1 MSDRGVMHRSEIPVE
16 QAPAL
21 EVIRRGL
28 RVTPELLR
36 GIWALVAVGVLYS
49 AGQVA
54 TPIVMQLAIDRG
66 GLADGDV
73 DMGVVWKLALAG
85 LVVVVGTQVL
95 GVFMRRRMI
104 RRAEQALRTLR
115 TVTFDHVHRM
125 SLQAHNRHSTGVLIS
140 RITADIDVLGRF
152 VDWGMFVWMV
162 QPFVLVGV
170 FVTMAVYSWQLA
182 LLALVVFVPA
192 IMLMRWMQGRMSRA
206 HLERQETVGAL
217 LGAFS
222 ETLGGAHVLRAYGA
236 EEQTRRRLFRL
247 SRDRYRASLRA
258 NIYMSVVF
266 VIGDLL
272 VTLVSIALIVV
283 GITQRDSLG
292 LAAGELVALVFLG
305 TLLQN
310 PVNEL
315 GETMNEAQVAV
326 AGWRKVLGLLE
337 EPIDDLDP
345 IEGDELPTGA
355 LAVDSTG
362 VGFAYADDPDE
373 PILCD
378 VDVHIAAGTRTAIVG
393 ATGSGKTTFARLL
406 CRLADPTSGSLS
418 LGGVDLAAAGVASRH
433 RAVRMVPQDSF
444 LFDMSIR
451 ENIAAGRP
459 DASEADIARAIA
471 TLGLGPWISSLPDGL
486 DTRVGERG
494 SSLSVGERQ
503 LVSFARASV
512 ADPGLL
518 ILDEATSSVD
528 PQTDL
533 MLTSAIDRLAVG
545 RTVVSIAHRMSTAES
560 ADLVLVFD
568 QGRLVET
575 GKHSDLVD
583 AGGVY
588 ADLHRAWRDEI
599 SEKQP

>member
-1 MSDRGVMHRSEIPVE
+1 MSRRRARASSIPVE
-16 QAPAL
+16 QAPAM

-36 GIWALVAVGVLYS
+36 GIWALVALGILFS

-54 TPIVMQLAIDRG
+54 TPIVIQLAIDRG
-66 GLADGDV
+66 GLAEGDV
-73 DMGVVWKLALAG
+73 DLSVVWKLAIAG
-85 LVVVVGTQVL
+85 LVVLVGTQVL

-115 TVTFDHVHRM
+115 TTTFDHVHRM

-170 FVTMAVYSWQLA
+170 FVTMAVYSWQLS
-182 LLALVVFVPA
+182 LLALVSFVPA
-192 IMLMRWMQGRMSRA
+192 VVLMRWMQGRMSAA
-206 HLERQETVGAL
+206 HLARQQTVGAL

-236 EEQTRRRLFRL
+236 QEPTRRRLFGL
-247 SRDRYRASLRA
+247 SNDRYRASLRA
-258 NIYMSVVF
+258 NIYQASVF

-272 VTLVSIALIVV
+272 VALTSVVLIVV
-283 GITQRDSLG
+283 GITQRSSLG
-292 LAAGELVALVFLG
+292 LSAGELVALIFLG

-315 GETMNEAQVAV
+315 GETMNEAQVAI
-326 AGWRKVLGLLE
+326 AGWRKVLGLLD
-337 EPIDDLDP
+337 EPIEDLDP
-345 IEGDELPTGA
+345 ASGRELRSGA
-355 LAVDSTG
+355 LEIHADG
-362 VGFAYADDPDE
+362 VGFAYADELDE
-373 PILCD
+373 PVLID
-378 VDVHIAAGTRTAIVG
+378 VDVHIAPGTRTAIVG

-406 CRLADPTSGSLS
+406 CRLADPTEGSMR
-418 LGGVDLAAAGVASRH
+418 LGGVDLREVAVSSRQ
-433 RAVRMVPQDSF
+433 RAVRLVPQDSF
-444 LFDMSIR
+444 LFDMSIG
-451 ENIAAGRP
+451 ENIAAGRHGST
-459 DASEADIARAIA
+459 DADVAAAIK
-471 TLGLGPWISSLPDGL
+471 TLGLGSWIASLPDGL
-486 DTRVGERG
+486 ETRVGERG
-494 SSLSVGERQ
+494 SALSVGERQ

-533 MLTSAIDRLAVG
+533 MLTAAIGRLATG

-568 QGRLVET
+568 GGRLVET
-575 GKHSDLVD
+575 GAHTDLVA

-588 ADLHRAWRDEI
+588 ESLHRAWRDEI
-599 SEKQP
+599 SERQR